1 MLVAQASETA
11 MEPLVVEPLVLPQT
25 RQLPEEEV
33 KFTLPNLQITMLTAP
48 TVIENMLSPRF
59 FKNDAAIP
67 GMVRSTNPKED
78 TTWLMFGFDVQRMSY
93 PESDMMEFEMGPER
107 AQKAMELRQVL
118 GVAPRVPTIQW
129 QVATS
134 AFCNFLRAIET
145 NKLVYS
151 PMMAHAWQI
160 GLRVEPHQERSCTN
174 ISTTPLRPRKLK
186 TSPTPPGAPKTHTFA
201 TESHHFGPQ
210 PVKPSPPKTKTCTSS
225 APKAKNFAI
234 HILPVHRA
242 PHRRRRR

>member
-1 MLVAQASETA
+1 MLD
-11 MEPLVVEPLVLPQT
+11 PLVLPKT
-25 RQLPEEEV
+25 RQLPDEEV

-59 FKNDAAIP
+59 FQNDAAIP

-78 TTWLMFGFDVQRMSY
+78 TTWLMFGFDVQRMNY

-107 AQKAMELRQVL
+107 AQRAMDLRQVL

-160 GLRVEPHQERSCTN
+160 GLRVEPHKERSCTN
-174 ISTTPLRPRKLK
+174 ISTTPPA
-186 TSPTPPGAPKTHTFA
+186 APKTHTFT
-201 TESHHFGPQ
+201 TESHHFGPET
-210 PVKPSPPKTKTCTSS
+210 KSSTPP
-225 APKAKNFAI
+225 
-234 HILPVHRA
+234 RA
-242 PHRRRRR
+242 PTSQTFTTENSNLHLVGPES

>member
-1 MLVAQASETA
+1 MA
-11 MEPLVVEPLVLPQT
+11 PLALDPLVLPQT

-48 TVIENMLSPRF
+48 TDIENMLSPRF
-59 FKNDAAIP
+59 FQNDAAIP
-67 GMVRSTNPKED
+67 GTVRSTNPKED
-78 TTWLMFGFDVQRMSY
+78 TTWLMFGFDVQRMNY

-107 AQKAMELRQVL
+107 AQRAMDLRQVL
-118 GVAPRVPTIQW
+118 GSGPRVPTIQW

-145 NKLVYS
+145 NRLVYS

-160 GLRVEPHQERSCTN
+160 GLRVEPHKERSCTN

-186 TSPTPPGAPKTHTFA
+186 PSPPPPGAPKTHTFT
-201 TESHHFGPQ
+201 TESHHFGPET
-210 PVKPSPPKTKTCTSS
+210 KSSTPPRASTSQTFTTENS
-225 APKAKNFAI
+225 NLHLVGPES
-234 HILPVHRA
+234 
-242 PHRRRRR
+242 

>member
-1 MLVAQASETA
+1 MA
-11 MEPLVVEPLVLPQT
+11 PLVLDPLVLPQT

-59 FKNDAAIP
+59 FQNDAAIP

-78 TTWLMFGFDVQRMSY
+78 TTWLMFGFDVQRMNY

-107 AQKAMELRQVL
+107 AQRAMDLRQVL

-145 NKLVYS
+145 NRLVYS

-160 GLRVEPHQERSCTN
+160 GLPVEPHKQRSCTN
-174 ISTTPLRPRKLK
+174 ISTTP
-186 TSPTPPGAPKTHTFA
+186 PGEPKTHTFT
-201 TESHHFGPQ
+201 TESHHFGPET
-210 PVKPSPPKTKTCTSS
+210 KSSTPP
-225 APKAKNFAI
+225 
-234 HILPVHRA
+234 RA
-242 PHRRRRR
+242 PTSQTFTTEKSNLHLVGPES

>member
-1 MLVAQASETA
+1 MA
-11 MEPLVVEPLVLPQT
+11 PLVLDPLVLPQT

-59 FKNDAAIP
+59 FQNDAAIP

-78 TTWLMFGFDVQRMSY
+78 TTWLMFGFDVQRMNY

-107 AQKAMELRQVL
+107 AQRAMDLRQVL

-134 AFCNFLRAIET
+134 AFCHFLRAIET

-151 PMMAHAWQI
+151 PMMAHDWQI
-160 GLRVEPHQERSCTN
+160 GLRVEPHKERSCTN
-174 ISTTPLRPRKLK
+174 ISTTPPA
-186 TSPTPPGAPKTHTFA
+186 APKTHTFT
-201 TESHHFGPQ
+201 TESHHFGPET
-210 PVKPSPPKTKTCTSS
+210 KSSTPP
-225 APKAKNFAI
+225 
-234 HILPVHRA
+234 RA
-242 PHRRRRR
+242 PTSQTFTTENSHLHLVGPES